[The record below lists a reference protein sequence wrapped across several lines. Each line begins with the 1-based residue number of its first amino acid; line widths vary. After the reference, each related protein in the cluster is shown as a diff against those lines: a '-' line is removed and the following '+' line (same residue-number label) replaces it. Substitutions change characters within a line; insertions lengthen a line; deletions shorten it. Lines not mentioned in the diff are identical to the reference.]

1 MSIMITGGTGFLGS
15 YLVRHLVQEK
25 GITDVVLFDQYV
37 NESRIAEVRDHISV
51 EQGNVLEPY
60 ELLRVMQRYNVDRV
74 VHLAF
79 ILGEPDQFK
88 PTAYLNVQC
97 MGTANVFEAARLH
110 GVRRVVYASSVAVYG
125 HNPPDWN
132 EVTEDDAPSP
142 NTLYGACKLWGEH
155 IADVYTTRYG
165 LDIVSLRPCSVLGL
179 GRGQRGSYASGLTPI
194 PEQPHFMVLPE
205 RAALGEAVEMP
216 PDATPVDWL
225 YAADAAEAWYRA
237 AIVESPQYRVFNLRS
252 ERRQMGEMTSHL
264 RTLLPEARITVG
276 SEAPRSLYVMNNDRL
291 VNDLGFKAGW
301 TMETGMVDYLN
312 RVRHHAGLP
321 PVVNPLPL

>member
-25 GITDVVLFDQYV
+25 GVTDVVVFDQYP
-37 NESRIAEVRDHISV
+37 NDSRIAEVRDQVTV

-60 ELLRVMQRYNVDRV
+60 ELIRVMERYNVERV

-88 PTAYLNVQC
+88 PVNYLNVQC

-110 GVRRVVYASSVAVYG
+110 GVQRVVYASSVAVYG
-125 HNPPDWN
+125 HNPPSWDD
-132 EVTEDDAPSP
+132 VTEEDAPTP
-142 NTLYGACKLWGEH
+142 NSLYGACKLWGEH
-155 IADVYTTRYG
+155 IAEVYTNRYG
-165 LDIVSLRPCSVLGL
+165 LDVISLRPCSVFGL

-205 RAALGEAVEMP
+205 RAALGEPVEMP
-216 PDATPVDWL
+216 PDDVPVDWI

-237 AIVESPQYRVFNLRS
+237 TVVENPKYHVFNLRS

-264 RTLLPEARITVG
+264 RTLLPEAQIAVG
-276 SEAPRSLYVMNNDRL
+276 TEVPRSLYLMNNQRL
-291 VNDLGFKAGW
+291 VEDLGFQARW
-301 TMETGMVDYLN
+301 TMETGMADYLN
-312 RVRHHAGLP
+312 RVRQDAGMP
-321 PVVNPLPL
+321 PVSSTA